1 MNSTPNR
8 IEPTFGN
15 NATSE
20 PQNSPIGESATDK
33 PAAPKQPISLSL
45 HSKQSPGHTFTP
57 VMKRP
62 VEQAKQFASLEEQS
76 QLNAEKVAA
85 QPVAQ
90 PAAAPKVESKP
101 APNLGF
107 AFTPAD
113 APKQPEN
120 APANT
125 TKPMTAEP
133 IVAHKPTTEQP
144 KVEQPKMEQPKN
156 DSTNTLERIIPAAA
170 STQTD
175 STKGSVI
182 GKVPS
187 KFRRLLLVALLALAL
202 LLVFFLLKP
211 KAPETVEALQEQ
223 GSSLPIEFRPVD
235 EAEAKRAEEEAKALL
250 QQQEA
255 QAQQAVQ
262 VAQENANVAANSENS
277 TATSSVPAVANNA
290 VSSENSVAQTTET
303 TTAAQPVA
311 APVVNKPL
319 VIEPVKK
326 PTTNGSVIYQPENS
340 KPEPTKVVKVAPVKS
355 EPTKVEPAKAEPT
368 KAVAP
373 TVAKKEPAPA
383 ATKPAQPAPAVKV
396 PAAETASN
404 GAVGSKTLTV
414 QKGVSLFQNFR
425 DNGLEANLPELNKMT
440 KLNGETSRLSPGQKI
455 TVRLDANKRI
465 VEMNIGSGKYVRQAD
480 GSYIYK

>member
-1 MNSTPNR
+1 MNSTSKR

-15 NATSE
+15 TNATSE

-90 PAAAPKVESKP
+90 PAATPKVESKP

-113 APKQPEN
+113 APKQPES
-120 APANT
+120 APVNT

-156 DSTNTLERIIPAAA
+156 DSTNTLERIIPAAV

-175 STKGSVI
+175 STKSSVI

-255 QAQQAVQ
+255 QAQQAAQ
-262 VAQENANVAANSENS
+262 IAQENANVAANSANS

-290 VSSENSVAQTTET
+290 VSSENSAAQTTET
-303 TTAAQPVA
+303 TTVAQPVT

-355 EPTKVEPAKAEPT
+355 EQAKVEQT

-383 ATKPAQPAPAVKV
+383 TTKPAQPAPVVKA
-396 PAAETASN
+396 PAAETASS

-425 DNGLEANLPELNKMT
+425 DNGLGANLPELNKMT

>member
-1 MNSTPNR
+1 MNSTSKR

-15 NATSE
+15 TNATSE

-113 APKQPEN
+113 APKQPES
-120 APANT
+120 APVNT

-175 STKGSVI
+175 STKSSVI

-255 QAQQAVQ
+255 QAQQAAQ
-262 VAQENANVAANSENS
+262 IAQENANVVTNSENS

-290 VSSENSVAQTTET
+290 VSSENSAAQTTET

-355 EPTKVEPAKAEPT
+355 EQAKVEPA

-383 ATKPAQPAPAVKV
+383 ATKPAQPAPVAKA
-396 PAAETASN
+396 PAAETASS

-425 DNGLEANLPELNKMT
+425 DNGLGANLPELNKMT

>member
-15 NATSE
+15 TNATSE

-76 QLNAEKVAA
+76 QLNTEKVAT
-85 QPVAQ
+85 Q

-113 APKQPEN
+113 APKQPES
-120 APANT
+120 APVNT

-175 STKGSVI
+175 STKSSVI

-255 QAQQAVQ
+255 QAQQAAQ
-262 VAQENANVAANSENS
+262 IAQENANVAANSENS

-290 VSSENSVAQTTET
+290 VSSENSAAQTTET

-355 EPTKVEPAKAEPT
+355 EQAKVEQT

-383 ATKPAQPAPAVKV
+383 ATKPAQPAPAVKAPV
-396 PAAETASN
+396 AETASSS
-404 GAVGSKTLTV
+404 AVGSKTLTV

-425 DNGLEANLPELNKMT
+425 DNGLGANLPELNKMT

>member
-1 MNSTPNR
+1 MNSTSKR

-15 NATSE
+15 TNATSE

-85 QPVAQ
+85 QP
-90 PAAAPKVESKP
+90 AAAPKVESKP

-113 APKQPEN
+113 APKQPES
-120 APANT
+120 APVNT

-175 STKGSVI
+175 STKSSVI

-255 QAQQAVQ
+255 QAQQAAQ

-290 VSSENSVAQTTET
+290 VSSENSVAQTTEST
-303 TTAAQPVA
+303 TVAQPVT

-355 EPTKVEPAKAEPT
+355 EQAKVEQT

-373 TVAKKEPAPA
+373 TVAKKESAPV
-383 ATKPAQPAPAVKV
+383 ATKPAQPAPAVKAPV
-396 PAAETASN
+396 AETASSS
-404 GAVGSKTLTV
+404 AVGSKTLTV

-425 DNGLEANLPELNKMT
+425 DNGLGANLPELNKMT

>member
-1 MNSTPNR
+1 MNSTSKR

-15 NATSE
+15 TNATSE

-76 QLNAEKVAA
+76 QLNAEKVAT

-90 PAAAPKVESKP
+90 PAVAPKVESKP

-113 APKQPEN
+113 APKQPES
-120 APANT
+120 APVNT
-125 TKPMTAEP
+125 TKPIAAEP

-175 STKGSVI
+175 SAKSSVI

-255 QAQQAVQ
+255 QAQQAAQ
-262 VAQENANVAANSENS
+262 VAQENANVAANSANS

-290 VSSENSVAQTTET
+290 VSSENSVAQTTEST
-303 TTAAQPVA
+303 TVAQPVT

-355 EPTKVEPAKAEPT
+355 EQAKVEQT

-383 ATKPAQPAPAVKV
+383 ATKPAQPAPAVKS
-396 PAAETASN
+396 PAAETASS

-425 DNGLEANLPELNKMT
+425 DNGLGANLPELNKMT

>member
-1 MNSTPNR
+1 MNSTSKR

-15 NATSE
+15 TNATSE

-76 QLNAEKVAA
+76 QLNAEKVAT

-113 APKQPEN
+113 VPKQPES

-125 TKPMTAEP
+125 TKPIAAEP

-175 STKGSVI
+175 SAKGSVI

-262 VAQENANVAANSENS
+262 IAQENANVVTNSENS

-290 VSSENSVAQTTET
+290 VSSENSAAQTTET
-303 TTAAQPVA
+303 TTAAQPVT

-355 EPTKVEPAKAEPT
+355 EQAKVEQT

-373 TVAKKEPAPA
+373 TAAKKESAPV
-383 ATKPAQPAPAVKV
+383 ATKPSQPAPAVKA
-396 PAAETASN
+396 PAAESASSS
-404 GAVGSKTLTV
+404 AVGSKTLTV

-425 DNGLEANLPELNKMT
+425 DNGLGANLPELNKMT

>member
-1 MNSTPNR
+1 MNPTSNR

-15 NATSE
+15 TNATSE

-62 VEQAKQFASLEEQS
+62 AEQAKQFASLEEQS

-113 APKQPEN
+113 APKQPES
-120 APANT
+120 APVNT

-175 STKGSVI
+175 SAKGSVI

-255 QAQQAVQ
+255 QAQQAAQ
-262 VAQENANVAANSENS
+262 IAQENANVATNSENS

-290 VSSENSVAQTTET
+290 VSSENSAVQTTET
-303 TTAAQPVA
+303 TTAVQPVA
-311 APVVNKPL
+311 APVANKPL

-355 EPTKVEPAKAEPT
+355 EQAKVEQT

>member
-1 MNSTPNR
+1 MNSTSKR

-15 NATSE
+15 TNATSE

-85 QPVAQ
+85 QP
-90 PAAAPKVESKP
+90 AAAPKVESKP

-113 APKQPEN
+113 APKQPES
-120 APANT
+120 APVNT

-383 ATKPAQPAPAVKV
+383 ATKPAQPAPAVKSPV
-396 PAAETASN
+396 AETASSS
-404 GAVGSKTLTV
+404 AVGSKTLTV

-425 DNGLEANLPELNKMT
+425 DNGLGANLPELNKMT

>member
-15 NATSE
+15 TNATSE

-85 QPVAQ
+85 QP
-90 PAAAPKVESKP
+90 AAAPKVESKP

-113 APKQPEN
+113 APKQPES
-120 APANT
+120 APVNT

-175 STKGSVI
+175 STKSSVI

-255 QAQQAVQ
+255 QAQQAAQ

-290 VSSENSVAQTTET
+290 VSSENSVAQTTEST
-303 TTAAQPVA
+303 TVAQPVT

-355 EPTKVEPAKAEPT
+355 EQAKVEQT

-373 TVAKKEPAPA
+373 TAAKKESAPV
-383 ATKPAQPAPAVKV
+383 ATKPSQPAPAVKA
-396 PAAETASN
+396 PAAESASSS
-404 GAVGSKTLTV
+404 AVGSKTLTV

>member
-1 MNSTPNR
+1 MNSTSKR

-15 NATSE
+15 TNATSE

-76 QLNAEKVAA
+76 QLNTEKVAT
-85 QPVAQ
+85 Q

-113 APKQPEN
+113 APKQPES
-120 APANT
+120 APVNT
-125 TKPMTAEP
+125 TKPIAAEP

-175 STKGSVI
+175 SAKGSVI

-255 QAQQAVQ
+255 QAQQAAQ
-262 VAQENANVAANSENS
+262 IAQENANVAANSENS

-290 VSSENSVAQTTET
+290 VSSENSAAQTTET

-311 APVVNKPL
+311 AQVVNKPL

-355 EPTKVEPAKAEPT
+355 EQAKVEQT

-383 ATKPAQPAPAVKV
+383 ATKPAQPAPAVKAPV
-396 PAAETASN
+396 AETASSS
-404 GAVGSKTLTV
+404 AVGSKTLTV

-425 DNGLEANLPELNKMT
+425 DNGLGANLPELNKMT

>member
-15 NATSE
+15 NNATSE
-20 PQNSPIGESATDK
+20 TQNRPINESEVDRQAV
-33 PAAPKQPISLSL
+33 PKQAISLSL
-45 HSKQSPGHTFTP
+45 HSKKSPGHTFTP

-76 QLNAEKVAA
+76 RLKAEKVAE
-85 QPVAQ
+85 Q
-90 PAAAPKVESKP
+90 PAVAPKVESKP

-113 APKQPEN
+113 AQAKQPES
-120 APANT
+120 ALLNT

-133 IVAHKPTTEQP
+133 IVAHKPTSEQP

-175 STKGSVI
+175 GAKTGVI

-255 QAQQAVQ
+255 QAQQAAQ
-262 VAQENANVAANSENS
+262 VAQENANVAVGNENGTANSNS
-277 TATSSVPAVANNA
+277 PVVTNNA
-290 VSSENSVAQTTET
+290 VSSENSAIQTTEANT
-303 TTAAQPVA
+303 VAQPVA
-311 APVVNKPL
+311 APVANKPL

-326 PTTNGSVIYQPENS
+326 PSTNGSVIYQPENS
-340 KPEPTKVVKVAPVKS
+340 KVEPTKVVKVAPVKS
-355 EPTKVEPAKAEPT
+355 EQAKAEPT
-368 KAVAP
+368 KTTVAP
-373 TVAKKEPAPA
+373 ITAKKEPVSTV
-383 ATKPAQPAPAVKV
+383 TKPAQPAQSAKAPTVEA
-396 PAAETASN
+396 ASN
-404 GAVGSKTLTV
+404 AVVGSKTITV

-425 DNGLEANLPELNKMT
+425 DNGLAANLPELNKMT

-465 VEMNIGSGKYVRQAD
+465 VEMNIGSGKYIRQAD